1 MNVLTINPNRVELV
15 MQGRHLK
22 WLNDGVSFLRHLDD
36 LVAIKIEARCQICG
50 KGVTA
55 SPSTDGIS
63 VSVSCPHRHGKVVVM
78 EKDAPRNLEV
88 QPLLLALGW
97 NLHCTDCGEPIN
109 GDNDATQTRFA
120 VSCPCTTR
128 RYQMAVV

>member
-1 MNVLTINPNRVELV
+1 MNVLTINPNRVEIV

-36 LVAIKIEARCQICG
+36 LVAIKIEARCQLCG
-50 KGVTA
+50 KGVKATPN
-55 SPSTDGIS
+55 SDGMS
-63 VSVSCPHRHGKVVVM
+63 VSVECPHRHGKVVVR
-78 EKDAPRNLEV
+78 DTSGQLELEM

-97 NLHCTDCGEPIN
+97 NLHCTDCGDPVD
-109 GDNDATQTRFA
+109 GGNDATQTRFA

-128 RYQMAVV
+128 SYSMAVV